1 MFTLHNM
8 PDPLAMHRERKM
20 HSKTYTK
27 SPRVWKVCCCC
38 FLPVLRRQRRA
49 PVVAAVA
56 AAVAATVAAAPAFS
70 SLLAFITCSALTS

>member
-1 MFTLHNM
+1 MFTSHNM

-27 SPRVWKVCCCC
+27 SPRVWKVCCC
-38 FLPVLRRQRRA
+38 FLSVLRRQRRA
-49 PVVAAVA
+49 P
-56 AAVAATVAAAPAFS
+56 ATAAAPAFS

>member
-1 MFTLHNM
+1 M

-49 PVVAAVA
+49 PEVA
-56 AAVAATVAAAPAFS
+56 AAAPAFS

>member
-1 MFTLHNM
+1 M

-27 SPRVWKVCCCC
+27 SPRVWKVCCRC

-49 PVVAAVA
+49 VAVVAAVA
-56 AAVAATVAAAPAFS
+56 AAAPAFS

>member
-1 MFTLHNM
+1 M

-49 PVVAAVA
+49 PAA
-56 AAVAATVAAAPAFS
+56 AAAPAFS